1 MNGALPE
8 NAVLLS
14 YHRSSS
20 QDQRERGTHAGHLK
34 ALREDAEK
42 HNWPLHRFEDLPVY
56 KPDVKLSK
64 GRVDGSV
71 FVDETQTV
79 LLEPE
84 PNTHS
89 LSAVLAPE
97 PKKIHKCE
105 RSLTTART
113 VLHPVH
119 ALESCHVLTEEE
131 VEDRLNTAP
140 CEEDQGHFIMA
151 NVARSIGNAF
161 VGGRGQDRGT
171 NSRYRGRKPH
181 LLGNSAPIQHR
192 NLFVPGILW
201 MHQEITR
208 QTSKNQSNWLQPKVI
223 TP

>member
-1 MNGALPE
+1 MLKNLARSLDEQHPGAAASLREGLEDLLTVKRLTGERDVAIRRGREMNGALPE

-105 RSLTTART
+105 RSLTTARR
-113 VLHPVH
+113 VLHPLH

-140 CEEDQGHFIMA
+140 CEETKA
-151 NVARSIGNAF
+151 
-161 VGGRGQDRGT
+161 
-171 NSRYRGRKPH
+171 
-181 LLGNSAPIQHR
+181 
-192 NLFVPGILW
+192 
-201 MHQEITR
+201 
-208 QTSKNQSNWLQPKVI
+208 TS
-223 TP
+223 

>member
-1 MNGALPE
+1 MARVRRGE
-8 NAVLLS
+8 SAVFLV
-14 YHRSSS
+14 RS
-20 QDQRERGTHAGHLK
+20 
-34 ALREDAEK
+34 
-42 HNWPLHRFEDLPVY
+42 
-56 KPDVKLSK
+56 
-64 GRVDGSV
+64 
-71 FVDETQTV
+71 ETGDTCCST
-79 LLEPE
+79 PE

-105 RSLTTART
+105 RSLTTARR
-113 VLHPVH
+113 VLHPLH